1 MDFQLS
7 DDQRALRSG
16 MRDLLGA
23 VFDRD
28 RLRAAV
34 ERDGALDR
42 SLWRELGA
50 AGFFALRLPEDEG
63 GVGLGL
69 PEAVLLFEEAGRALL
84 PGPLVATHLA
94 AGRVKG
100 AAEGEAV
107 VTAVDGELPV
117 AHLAEADAVL
127 LVGGEAVDARALGSG
142 GLAGVAGPGVLAVA
156 AEARAE
162 ETRAQGARAEE
173 TRAQAARAQGPR
185 AREAPQAPEAREA
198 RQAPQAPQA
207 RELPDGRTLTGEAL
221 RAFLAAARPVRSMDP
236 LTPLHR
242 APAGAAAA
250 VVRVPTG
257 RPPTGEGGRAA
268 SERARAEADR
278 APLGS
283 EHPGADTARV
293 AGAVARTPAYAG
305 RLRFEAALLTA
316 AEQLGSAVRTTEAAV
331 QHARDREQFGSPIGS
346 FQAVKHLCAD
356 MLARTEPARAA
367 VYAAALTGD
376 PLEIAAAKLLA
387 DEAAVRNARDCL
399 QIHGGMGF
407 TWEADVHLH
416 LKRAWLRAAS
426 WLTGAA
432 AEELLAAGLGA
443 AVPLP
448 RSSAA
453 YGRPVPEAGGE
464 G

>member
-50 AGFFALRLPEDEG
+50 AGFFALRLPEEAG

-94 AGRVKG
+94 AGLVKG

-107 VTAVDGELPV
+107 VTAVAGELPV

-127 LVGGEAVDARALGSG
+127 VVDGRASGLPGEAW
-142 GLAGVAGPGVLAVA
+142 GLEVLPGKTEGAEVLS
-156 AEARAE
+156 
-162 ETRAQGARAEE
+162 
-173 TRAQAARAQGPR
+173 
-185 AREAPQAPEAREA
+185 
-198 RQAPQAPQA
+198 
-207 RELPDGRTLTGEAL
+207 GEAL

-242 APAGAAAA
+242 APADAKPA
-250 VVRVPTG
+250 P
-257 RPPTGEGGRAA
+257 AA
-268 SERARAEADR
+268 SERTRADAER
-278 APLGS
+278 APAAT
-283 EHPGADTARV
+283 E
-293 AGAVARTPAYAG
+293 RTPAHTG
-305 RLRFEAALLTA
+305 RFRFEAALLTA
-316 AEQLGSAVRTTEAAV
+316 AEQLGSAARTTEAAV
-331 QHARDREQFGSPIGS
+331 QHAGDREQFGSPIGS

-367 VYAAALTGD
+367 VYAAAVTGD
-376 PLEIAAAKLLA
+376 PAEIAAAKLLA

-426 WLTGAA
+426 WLTGAG
-432 AEELLAAGLGA
+432 AEELLAAGLGTA
-443 AVPLP
+443 GRLP

-453 YGRPVPEAGGE
+453 YGRPVREAGG
-464 G
+464 GG

>member
-50 AGFFALRLPEDEG
+50 AGFFALRLPEEAG

-94 AGRVKG
+94 AGLVKG

-107 VTAVDGELPV
+107 VTAVAGGLPV

-127 LVGGEAVDARALGSG
+127 VGTDAL
-142 GLAGVAGPGVLAVA
+142 
-156 AEARAE
+156 
-162 ETRAQGARAEE
+162 
-173 TRAQAARAQGPR
+173 
-185 AREAPQAPEAREA
+185 AREP
-198 RQAPQAPQA
+198 
-207 RELPDGRTLTGEAL
+207 LVGEAL
-221 RAFLAAARPVRSMDP
+221 RAFVAAARPVRSMDP
-236 LTPLHR
+236 LTPLHSAPADAER
-242 APAGAAAA
+242 APAA
-250 VVRVPTG
+250 T
-257 RPPTGEGGRAA
+257 E
-268 SERARAEADR
+268 
-278 APLGS
+278 
-283 EHPGADTARV
+283 
-293 AGAVARTPAYAG
+293 RTPAHAG

-316 AEQLGSAVRTTEAAV
+316 AEQLGSAARTTEVAV
-331 QHARDREQFGSPIGS
+331 QHAGEREQFGSPIGS

-367 VYAAALTGD
+367 VYAAAVTGD
-376 PLEIAAAKLLA
+376 PVEIAAAKLLA

-426 WLTGAA
+426 WLTGAG

-443 AVPLP
+443 AGRLP

-453 YGRPVPEAGGE
+453 YGRPVPEAGG
-464 G
+464 GG

>member
-23 VFDRD
+23 AFDRD

-34 ERDGALDR
+34 ERHGALDR

-50 AGFFALRLPEDEG
+50 AGFFALRLPEEAG

-94 AGRVKG
+94 AGLVKG

-107 VTAVDGELPV
+107 VTAVAGDLPV
-117 AHLAEADAVL
+117 THLAEADAVL
-127 LVGGEAVDARALGSG
+127 LAGAEPPAGEATG
-142 GLAGVAGPGVLAVA
+142 
-156 AEARAE
+156 AEA
-162 ETRAQGARAEE
+162 
-173 TRAQAARAQGPR
+173 
-185 AREAPQAPEAREA
+185 
-198 RQAPQAPQA
+198 
-207 RELPDGRTLTGEAL
+207 LTGEAL
-221 RAFLAAARPVRSMDP
+221 RAFVAAARPVRSMDP

-242 APAGAAAA
+242 APADA
-250 VVRVPTG
+250 
-257 RPPTGEGGRAA
+257 
-268 SERARAEADR
+268 ERAPAATE
-278 APLGS
+278 
-283 EHPGADTARV
+283 
-293 AGAVARTPAYAG
+293 RTPAHAG
-305 RLRFEAALLTA
+305 RFRFEAALLTA
-316 AEQLGSAVRTTEAAV
+316 AEQLGSAARTTEAAV
-331 QHARDREQFGSPIGS
+331 QHAGDREQFGSPVGA

-367 VYAAALTGD
+367 VYAAAVTGD
-376 PLEIAAAKLLA
+376 PVEIAAAKLLA

-426 WLTGAA
+426 WLTGAG
-432 AEELLAAGLGA
+432 AEELLAADLGA
-443 AVPLP
+443 AGRLP

-453 YGRPVPEAGGE
+453 YGRPVPEAGG
-464 G
+464 GG